1 MSSVI
6 PVKNLTVIL
15 LIIIYMY
22 VQTYTSLQTCSLD
35 KRNRFREKIN
45 HFLKGIKIEE
55 TGILIHYSINSL
67 FRYFI
72 II

>member
-1 MSSVI
+1 
-6 PVKNLTVIL
+6 
-15 LIIIYMY
+15 MY